1 MGENESGGQLREGE
15 LRLVEEEG
23 SKEFTMRE
31 LEDNRR
37 RGIMRDVG
45 GGEWD
50 LRSGR
55 VWGER
60 GVSGL
65 KRDNTGVTGKLGE
78 EEQIE
83 TICCCDEV
91 TGVKI
96 LITLFAVINL
106 GIIAT
111 GGIGFTLGLVD
122 YWSEQDLFTP
132 VMVIIINS
140 IFSIIIVTCYRLGQV
155 V

>member
-1 MGENESGGQLREGE
+1 MGEKGGDGQLREGE
-15 LRLVEEEG
+15 WRLGGDEG
-23 SKEFTMRE
+23 SREFTMRE
-31 LEDNRR
+31 WEDKGRL
-37 RGIMRDVG
+37 GKMTKEVE

-55 VWGER
+55 GWGEG
-60 GVSGL
+60 GVSFSDGG
-65 KRDNTGVTGKLGE
+65 DTSVTEEVEE

-83 TICCCDEV
+83 QICCCNEV

-96 LITLFAVINL
+96 LITIFAVINL

-111 GGIGFTLGLVD
+111 GGVGFTLGLVD
-122 YWSEQDLFTP
+122 YWSDLFTP